1 MTEQIEE
8 GKVPELK
15 KGCVMVRERAAELV
29 DEFLEVNYL
38 DLDDYDMSV
47 EDEAETAASIRSARR
62 VLIKA
67 VERGLL
73 EFKEELDK
81 KTGVERWY
89 AYQHRM
95 IEGQPTLKYSPFNGR
110 ALTQMKHVSERDNI
124 GKIHAVMGSLAGTG
138 RKQMEML
145 TGFEHKIMQNLG
157 TIFLAQ

>member
-1 MTEQIEE
+1 MTEEE
-8 GKVPELK
+8 IKLSELK
-15 KGCVMVRERAAELV
+15 KGCVMVRERAAEIV
-29 DEFLEVNYL
+29 DDFLEVNFL
-38 DLDDYDMSV
+38 DLDDYDMSI

-73 EFKEELDK
+73 EFKEELDEK
-81 KTGVERWY
+81 ANVERWY

-95 IEGQPTLKYSPFNGR
+95 IDGQKTIKYKPFNGG
-110 ALTQMKHVSERDNI
+110 ALTQMKHVSERDNV
-124 GKIHAVMGSLAGTG
+124 GKIHAVMGALAGTG
-138 RKQMEML
+138 RKSMEML